1 MAKFKVTRSLFT
13 TIALLALILL
23 NIFFIYKRVG
33 SSKEDLVVS
42 DTNSNPNFV
51 SKNQPEK
58 KSIEQKMKGVH
69 LVENDQDKK
78 GWELLS
84 EEAIGEDTESWTLKK
99 VKVQFYSEDDSTFTV
114 TGDVGEVDGPSKNM
128 LIRGNV
134 VTQSE
139 NGYTFVTNQLK
150 YDSVRKILYTEDS
163 VSMSGPPDKRGG
175 GFNLVGVG
183 MQITV
188 PSNRMKIMS
197 QVRADKMVDGKLFK
211 LTSNMSD
218 FSSRTQEALFSGDV
232 NMNYDKMQIQA
243 PFAEFKYS
251 KTTKNLASIYVYD
264 KVEMKD
270 EQKSATCKELIMDL
284 VADQMILR
292 GQPLVKMG
300 TDQIQGEEITFY
312 DKGKKMKISKMSMQ
326 RSGLGN

>member
-1 MAKFKVTRSLFT
+1 M
-13 TIALLALILL
+13 
-23 NIFFIYKRVG
+23 NIYFVYKRIG

-42 DTNSNPNFV
+42 DPTTNSNFI
-51 SKNQPEK
+51 SQNQPEK

-69 LVENDQDKK
+69 LVENDHDTK

-84 EEAIGEDTESWTLKK
+84 EEAVGEGTESWTLKK
-99 VKVQFYSEDDSTFTV
+99 VKVQFYSEDDSSFTV

-134 VTQSE
+134 ITQSE
-139 NGYTFVTNQLK
+139 NGYTFLTNQLK
-150 YDSVRKILYTEDS
+150 YDSERKVLYTEDS
-163 VSMSGPPDKRGG
+163 VTMSGPPDKRGG
-175 GFNLVGVG
+175 GFNLVGIG
-183 MQITV
+183 MEIKV
-188 PSNRMKIMS
+188 PSNRMKIMN

-211 LTSNMSD
+211 LKSDSSD
-218 FSSRTQEALFSGDV
+218 FSSRTQEALFTGNVKMD
-232 NMNYDKMQIQA
+232 YDKMQIDA

-251 KTTKNLASIYVYD
+251 KTTKNLSSIYVYD

-270 EQKSATCKELIMDL
+270 EQKTATCKELIMDL

-312 DKGKKMKISKMSMQ
+312 DKGTKMKISKMSMQ
-326 RSGLGN
+326 RSGMGK